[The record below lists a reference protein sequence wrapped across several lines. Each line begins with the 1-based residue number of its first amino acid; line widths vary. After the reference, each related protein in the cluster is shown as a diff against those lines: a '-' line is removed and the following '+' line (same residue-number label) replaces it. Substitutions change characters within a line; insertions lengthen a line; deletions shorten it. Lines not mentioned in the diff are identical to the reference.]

1 MIFAIQSSVTG
12 TFSWQS
18 YQSHKKWSLAMTVAT
33 AGVGSYLTK
42 GAAAG
47 RAAAFGFQG
56 KAGLA
61 LLWAASKNWPG
72 FHEYDHPLEQD
83 DGSTTNIKVNEFNCA
98 LKVAGGTRMPTAAGV
113 RMGKQKFMMVQHD
126 AEV

>member
-1 MIFAIQSSVTG
+1 MN
-12 TFSWQS
+12 
-18 YQSHKKWSLAMTVAT
+18 KWSKVKGEFTVTNVCDHA
-33 AGVGSYLTK
+33 ASYGQDGV
-42 GAAAG
+42 
-47 RAAAFGFQG
+47 
-56 KAGLA
+56 
-61 LLWAASKNWPG
+61 LWAASKNWPG